1 MAEQSRRDIVLVVD
15 DSPDTLNFLTTALR
29 EAGFMVLV
37 AVDGDSALSVIEGV
51 TPDIILLDAVMPG
64 TDGFETCRR
73 LKQIPNVAHIPVVF
87 MTGLSN
93 TEHVVK
99 GFEAGGVDYVTK
111 PLVID
116 ELLARMRVH
125 LANAR
130 MAQSARVAL
139 DAAGRYLVAVTAN
152 GQLRWSTPQ
161 ASQLLG
167 LDIANAPTSSGG
179 GPIALADGIAP
190 WLQRAG
196 RGERQA
202 SAGLTVDIGERSVK
216 LTYLGKIGLDEYL
229 LRLTEAT
236 AVSDEDLLREALSIT
251 AREAEVLLWIAR
263 GKSNRN
269 IAEILNISAR
279 TVDKHLEQIY
289 TKLGVENRT
298 SAAALVVKTLEMRR

>member
-1 MAEQSRRDIVLVVD
+1 MTEQSRRDIVLVVD

-29 EAGFMVLV
+29 EAGFMALV
-37 AVDGDSALSVIEGV
+37 AIDGDSALSVIERV

-73 LKQIPNVAHIPVVF
+73 LKHSSNVAHIPVIF

-93 TEHVVK
+93 TEHVIK

-125 LANAR
+125 LVNAR
-130 MAQSARVAL
+130 IAQSARAAL
-139 DAAGRYLVAVTAN
+139 DAAGRYLIAVTAT

-161 ASQLLG
+161 AGQLLG
-167 LDIANAPTSSGG
+167 SELTNTALSGESHV
-179 GPIALADGIAP
+179 AVLADDIGT
-190 WLQRAG
+190 WLQKAE
-196 RGERQA
+196 RGDRQA
-202 SAGLTVDIGERSVK
+202 SAGLIVDVGTRKVK
-216 LTYLGKIGLDEYL
+216 LTYLGKIGADEYL
-229 LRLTEAT
+229 LRLMEAT
-236 AVSDEDLLREALSIT
+236 PISDEEVLREKLTVT

-269 IAEILNISAR
+269 VAEILNISAR

-289 TKLGVENRT
+289 TKLGIENRT

>member
-29 EAGFMVLV
+29 QAGFMVLV
-37 AVDGDSALSVIEGV
+37 AIDGDSALSVIERV
-51 TPDIILLDAVMPG
+51 TPDVILLDAVMPG

-73 LKQIPNVAHIPVVF
+73 LKQSANVAHIPVIF

-93 TEHVVK
+93 TEHVIK

-130 MAQSARVAL
+130 IAQSARVAL
-139 DAAGRYLVAVTAN
+139 DAAGRYLVAITAT
-152 GQLRWSTPQ
+152 GQLLWSTPQ

-167 LDIANAPTSSGG
+167 QDLANATSLDENH
-179 GPIALADGIAP
+179 PPVLANNIGA
-190 WLQRAG
+190 WLQRVG
-196 RGERQA
+196 RGDRQA
-202 SAGLTVDIGERSVK
+202 SAGLTVDLSTRSIK
-216 LTYLGKIGLDEYL
+216 LNYLGRIGPDEYL
-229 LRLTEAT
+229 LRLMEITPVA
-236 AVSDEDLLREALSIT
+236 DEELLRESLSIT

-269 IAEILNISAR
+269 IAEILKISAR

-298 SAAALVVKTLEMRR
+298 SAAAMVVKTLEKSR

>member
-29 EAGFMVLV
+29 DAGIMVLV
-37 AVDGDSALSVIEGV
+37 ALDGDSALSVIERV

-73 LKQIPNVAHIPVVF
+73 LKQIPNVAHIPVIF

-93 TEHVVK
+93 TEHVIR

-125 LANAR
+125 LTNAR
-130 MAQSARVAL
+130 IAQSARVAL
-139 DAAGRYLVAVTAN
+139 DAAGRYLVAVTAA
-152 GQLRWSTPQ
+152 GLLRWSTPQ

-167 LDIANAPTSSGG
+167 LDLASATAAGDNGR
-179 GPIALADGIAP
+179 IALADEIGP
-190 WLQRAG
+190 WLQRAE

-202 SAGLTVDIGERSVK
+202 NAGLAVEIAGRGVK

-236 AVSDEDLLREALSIT
+236 SVSDEDLLRETLAIT

-269 IAEILNISAR
+269 IAEILNISSR

>member
-15 DSPDTLNFLTTALR
+15 DSPDALNFLTTALR
-29 EAGFMVLV
+29 EAGFMALV
-37 AVDGDSALSVIEGV
+37 AIDGDSALSVSERV
-51 TPDIILLDAVMPG
+51 TPDIILLDAIMPG

-73 LKQIPNVAHIPVVF
+73 LKQSANLAHIPVIF

-93 TEHVVK
+93 TEHVIK

-125 LANAR
+125 LMNAR
-130 MAQSARVAL
+130 IAQSARVAL
-139 DAAGRYLVAVTAN
+139 DAAGRYLVAVTAT
-152 GQLRWSTPQ
+152 GELRWSTPQ
-161 ASQLLG
+161 AGQLLG
-167 LDIANAPTSSGG
+167 PDTANTPTSDESRA
-179 GPIALADGIAP
+179 IALAAEIGP
-190 WLQRAG
+190 WVQRAE

-202 SAGLTVDIGERSVK
+202 AAGLAVDIGPRSVK
-216 LTYLGKIGLDEYL
+216 LTYLGRIGADEYL
-229 LRLTEAT
+229 LRLVE
-236 AVSDEDLLREALSIT
+236 VSSVNDEELLREKLSIT

-269 IAEILNISAR
+269 IAEILKISAR

-289 TKLGVENRT
+289 IKLGVENRT
-298 SAAALVVKTLEMRR
+298 SAATLVVKTLETRR